1 MQGFSGE
8 LTQKRCGLLK
18 TIPVFNSRFRSLRL
32 KTDIPLDA
40 KMGCIEA
47 GGLTNS
53 VYNLSEAMYICL
65 MNEVP
70 NFQAEAI
77 TLSLAME
84 GGGKCRQSEGQEPS
98 SASDPSQCRSCCFFI
113 PSFACA
119 LSTNHH
125 QRFSA
130 MAENE
135 GNG

>member
-1 MQGFSGE
+1 
-8 LTQKRCGLLK
+8 
-18 TIPVFNSRFRSLRL
+18 
-32 KTDIPLDA
+32 
-40 KMGCIEA
+40 
-47 GGLTNS
+47 
-53 VYNLSEAMYICL
+53 

-70 NFQAEAI
+70 DFQAEAI

-84 GGGKCRQSEGQEPS
+84 GEGKCRQAEGQEPS

-113 PSFACA
+113 PPSFTCA